1 MSFQIRLN
9 INDKE
14 NLFVRNGDPNLRDM
28 TNALKVQSQQVKM
41 YSKTDGPDESDF
53 DKNES
58 NLANF
63 AVGFWQNQ
71 FSKNDVIEGATYR
84 LKTIESINDAIEAT
98 LGAGEDPE
106 DGKKSSRRVLKKQLG
121 TSTLST
127 KTNLKKDISSP
138 KSTK

>member
-1 MSFQIRLN
+1 MAFQIRLN

-106 DGKKSSRRVLKKQLG
+106 DGKKLSRRVLKKQLG